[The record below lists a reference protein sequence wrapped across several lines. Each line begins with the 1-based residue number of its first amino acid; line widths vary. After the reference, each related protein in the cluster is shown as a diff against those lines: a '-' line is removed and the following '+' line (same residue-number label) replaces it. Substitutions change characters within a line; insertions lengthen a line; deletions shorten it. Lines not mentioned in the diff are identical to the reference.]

1 MVGAPFAGR
10 RSVSQE
16 LFSRA
21 GRVFRLALSSQV
33 ASPLHYAPTIK
44 PNDIHNFSKFTF
56 IFYSTKSLMIIDH
69 LLKTNGGQHM
79 KILPWLTNTE
89 DVIGTADE
97 LGKDCKKLDKL
108 YDHCWQIAGHELI
121 HENDNGCIYLCENAE
136 GMLVPNPTSGKVEV
150 YLKFVTKR
158 HRYPTS
164 MIAVKVGYLPKDSV
178 FKDITRPTVVRLR
191 CSDTHYDL
199 LGRHFEVK
207 IVIAPRKLSSEEYY
221 KHAVEEDLS

>member
-1 MVGAPFAGR
+1 M
-10 RSVSQE
+10 
-16 LFSRA
+16 
-21 GRVFRLALSSQV
+21 
-33 ASPLHYAPTIK
+33 T
-44 PNDIHNFSKFTF
+44 
-56 IFYSTKSLMIIDH
+56 
-69 LLKTNGGQHM
+69 
-79 KILPWLTNTE
+79 ILPWLTNTE
-89 DVIGTADE
+89 DVTGTTHE

-150 YLKFVTKR
+150 YLKFITKK
-158 HRYPTS
+158 HKYPTS
-164 MIAVKVGYLPKDSV
+164 MIAVKIGYLPKNSV

-207 IVIAPRKLSSEEYY
+207 VVIAPRKLSSKEYY
-221 KHAVEEDLS
+221 KHAVEEDLSQKKHAL

>member
-1 MVGAPFAGR
+1 M
-10 RSVSQE
+10 
-16 LFSRA
+16 
-21 GRVFRLALSSQV
+21 
-33 ASPLHYAPTIK
+33 T
-44 PNDIHNFSKFTF
+44 T
-56 IFYSTKSLMIIDH
+56 
-69 LLKTNGGQHM
+69 
-79 KILPWLTNTE
+79 ILPWLTNTE

-136 GMLVPNPTSGKVEV
+136 GMLVPNPASGAVEV

-158 HRYPTS
+158 HRYPSS
-164 MIAVKVGYLPKDSV
+164 MIAVKVGYLPENSV

-191 CSDTHYDL
+191 CCDTHYDL

-221 KHAVEEDLS
+221 ENAVEEDLSQKKHAL

>member
-1 MVGAPFAGR
+1 M
-10 RSVSQE
+10 
-16 LFSRA
+16 
-21 GRVFRLALSSQV
+21 
-33 ASPLHYAPTIK
+33 T
-44 PNDIHNFSKFTF
+44 T
-56 IFYSTKSLMIIDH
+56 
-69 LLKTNGGQHM
+69 
-79 KILPWLTNTE
+79 ILPWLTNTE

-108 YDHCWQIAGHELI
+108 YDHCWQIAGYELI

-136 GMLVPNPTSGKVEV
+136 GMLVPNPASGSIEV

-158 HRYPTS
+158 HRYPSS
-164 MIAVKVGYLPKDSV
+164 MIAVKVGYLPENSV

-191 CSDTHYDL
+191 CCDTHYDL

-221 KHAVEEDLS
+221 ENAVEEDLSQKKHALSRRQGVFLYAMKDDEAGLGYMVNAAHDLCRFDMACMIGKERPQGGLDPIK

>member
-1 MVGAPFAGR
+1 M
-10 RSVSQE
+10 
-16 LFSRA
+16 
-21 GRVFRLALSSQV
+21 
-33 ASPLHYAPTIK
+33 T
-44 PNDIHNFSKFTF
+44 T
-56 IFYSTKSLMIIDH
+56 
-69 LLKTNGGQHM
+69 
-79 KILPWLTNTE
+79 ILPWLTNTE

-121 HENDNGCIYLCENAE
+121 HENDNGCIYLYEDAE

-158 HRYPTS
+158 YRHPTS
-164 MIAVKVGYLPKDSV
+164 MIAVKVGYLPKNSV
-178 FKDITRPTVVRLR
+178 FNITRPTVVRLR

>member
-1 MVGAPFAGR
+1 M
-10 RSVSQE
+10 
-16 LFSRA
+16 
-21 GRVFRLALSSQV
+21 
-33 ASPLHYAPTIK
+33 T
-44 PNDIHNFSKFTF
+44 T
-56 IFYSTKSLMIIDH
+56 
-69 LLKTNGGQHM
+69 
-79 KILPWLTNTE
+79 ILPWLTNTE

-136 GMLVPNPTSGKVEV
+136 GMLVPNPASGKVEV

-158 HRYPTS
+158 HRHPTS
-164 MIAVKVGYLPKDSV
+164 MIAVKVGYRPKDSL
-178 FKDITRPTVVRLR
+178 FKDSTRLSVVRLR

-207 IVIAPRKLSSEEYY
+207 VVIAPRKLSSEEYY
-221 KHAVEEDLS
+221 KHAVEEDLSQKKHAL

>member
-1 MVGAPFAGR
+1 
-10 RSVSQE
+10 
-16 LFSRA
+16 
-21 GRVFRLALSSQV
+21 
-33 ASPLHYAPTIK
+33 
-44 PNDIHNFSKFTF
+44 
-56 IFYSTKSLMIIDH
+56 
-69 LLKTNGGQHM
+69 M

-158 HRYPTS
+158 HRHPTS
-164 MIAVKVGYLPKDSV
+164 MIAVKVGYLPKNSV

-207 IVIAPRKLSSEEYY
+207 VVVAPRKLSSEEYY
-221 KHAVEEDLS
+221 KHAVEEDLSQKKHAL

>member
-1 MVGAPFAGR
+1 
-10 RSVSQE
+10 
-16 LFSRA
+16 
-21 GRVFRLALSSQV
+21 
-33 ASPLHYAPTIK
+33 
-44 PNDIHNFSKFTF
+44 
-56 IFYSTKSLMIIDH
+56 MIIDH

-136 GMLVPNPTSGKVEV
+136 GIIMPDPDSNAIGV
-150 YLKFVTKR
+150 YLKFITKR
-158 HRYPTS
+158 HKYPTS
-164 MIAVKVGYLPKDSV
+164 MIAVKIGYLPKNSV

-207 IVIAPRKLSSEEYY
+207 VVIAPRKLSSEEYY

>member
-1 MVGAPFAGR
+1 MVGAPFSLSA
-10 RSVSQE
+10 
-16 LFSRA
+16 LCLSRA
-21 GRVFRLALSSQV
+21 LQPRGARLPSSSFEPSRVS
-33 ASPLHYAPTIK
+33 ASLRPNHKTNQTTI
-44 PNDIHNFSKFTF
+44 I
-56 IFYSTKSLMIIDH
+56 IFLNSH
-69 LLKTNGGQHM
+69 LYLLLYEIKTNGGPTM
-79 KILPWLTNTE
+79 TTILPWLTNTE

-136 GMLVPNPTSGKVEV
+136 GMLVPNPASGKVEV

-158 HRYPTS
+158 HRHPTS
-164 MIAVKVGYLPKDSV
+164 MIAVKVGYLPKNSV

-207 IVIAPRKLSSEEYY
+207 VVIAPRKLSSEEYY